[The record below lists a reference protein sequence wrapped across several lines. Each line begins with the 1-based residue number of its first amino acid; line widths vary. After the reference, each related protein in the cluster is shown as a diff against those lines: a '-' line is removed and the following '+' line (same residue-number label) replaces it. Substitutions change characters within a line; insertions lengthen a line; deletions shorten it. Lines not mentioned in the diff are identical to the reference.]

1 MMTQEEYMD
10 VMAMKRQG
18 LTINEIATETGYHPK
33 TISSWL
39 TNGGPPEKRKKTE
52 PMVVDDRWAARI
64 AELLRL
70 APRLLG
76 TSVFEMIVAEGY
88 SGSYASVTR
97 HLHNHP
103 RPEVQRGSTGVDPD
117 RDRTWGG
124 VPVRL
129 VGLL

>member
-18 LTINEIATETGYHPK
+18 LTIKEIAADTGYHPK

-52 PMVVDDRWAARI
+52 PMVIDERWEGRI

-76 TSVFEMIVAEGY
+76 TSVFEMIAAEGY
-88 SGSYASVTR
+88 SGSYASVSR
-97 HLHNHP
+97 HLNTIRGP
-103 RPEVQRGSTGVDPD
+103 RFNGAPLASTATTTRRPD
-117 RDRTWGG
+117 NS
-124 VPVRL
+124 
-129 VGLL
+129 